1 MRILLIG
8 LASVLA
14 AGPALA
20 QNTSSAGNNWSSS
33 WGFSSVSDRTLALQ
47 RANLVRDAK
56 TEDGPQTVIY
66 QDSYTDARSNY
77 IENVSDGAQATIG
90 DVADHIGDDV
100 GTQTY
105 SVGSMNTGE
114 ISVTGDNND
123 ITATNSATSEGCVD
137 GSVNTSLLDDSTGE
151 LGSNDM
157 SCQ

>member
-1 MRILLIG
+1 M
-8 LASVLA
+8 
-14 AGPALA
+14 
-20 QNTSSAGNNWSSS
+20 
-33 WGFSSVSDRTLALQ
+33 
-47 RANLVRDAK
+47 RDAK